1 MRRAQSEVLG
11 YVFVFALIVGSVALV
26 YVVGYPSLQDAREVS
41 ATENVERAFD
51 VLNSNLDDIQH
62 RGAPSRATEIRIA
75 GGTLSYGDSTSVT
88 VSVEDTVDSTENTSL
103 SIFTRPLVY
112 EDPSGREV
120 TFEHGAIVRG
130 SGVNSVFVDELGWTV
145 TSDRT
150 VISLASITMGRT
162 SESIS
167 GESTVLVMFE
177 RKGTSVPVYF
187 ESESTSSAIVNI
199 TITSDRAGAWQS
211 YFESRNESYPRGI
224 KVDSDAS
231 DGTVYWEFETE
242 KAYISQTGITSRIE
256 S

>member
-1 MRRAQSEVLG
+1 MNRAQSEVLG

-26 YVVGYPSLQDAREVS
+26 YAVGYPSLQDAREAS

-51 VLNSNLDDIQH
+51 VLDTNLNDIQH
-62 RGAPSRATEIRIA
+62 RGAPSRATEVRIA
-75 GGTLSYGDSTSVT
+75 GGTLSYGESTGVT
-88 VSVEDTVDSTENTSL
+88 VSVENTVDSSENTSL

-112 EDPSGREV
+112 EDPSGRVV

-130 SGVNSVFVDELGWTV
+130 TGENSVFVDDVEWTV

-162 SESIS
+162 SQSVG

-177 RKGTSVPVYF
+177 KKGTSVPVHF
-187 ESESTSSAIVNI
+187 ESDSSSSATVNI

-211 YFESRNESYPRGI
+211 YFEAKNESYSRGI
-224 KVDSDAS
+224 DVDDDAS

-242 KAYISQTGITSRIE
+242 SVYISQTGVSSRIA